1 MLFVDNRDNGSALMS
16 LLLLSSLGLLLS
28 GCSRPWYR
36 QQADHDAYAMIE
48 EKGGFLDHGSVYPDP
63 QSRLRDPFSIDEPP
77 MPPDDPISNRLMRE
91 VDGKKGSDAWDQ
103 YGKLETVEPAG
114 WDDTLPRNF
123 RGNVEL
129 DLNGAIKLG
138 RLNSREYQQQLE
150 TLYLSALN
158 VSRERFQ
165 FDYQWFAD
173 GILDQSYRGS
183 GIGGRS
189 ETGLDSSIFFR
200 KTQAAGGEFVVGLA
214 NSLLWDVWGSGSDT
228 FGSTIDFALRQ
239 PLLRFGGRA
248 RVLEQLTQ
256 SERNLLANVRQM
268 QQYRQGFYV
277 RLATGRNNGS
287 GPSTGSNVG
296 QSGLG
301 VIAGFPS
308 GRNGAPSAGGYLG
321 LLQDQQEIRNQE
333 ANVVALRDSAAQLE
347 AAFDANRISSRLQVD
362 QALQALLNAQSSL
375 LASRA
380 SYDSRVDAYKISL
393 GLPPDLP
400 IDIKD
405 PLLDR
410 FILIDKSLTDLQ
422 DEVAEALLLIRKGR
436 PEPNT
441 ETMKDQL
448 LIVQELDP
456 KIKDQLDLV
465 AASLNQ
471 LIERIPARLKQLE
484 LVAEQ
489 VEDLEA
495 DVDPRVYDQEQFNAR
510 VEFLRQRVPQI
521 NREFTETHRRRET
534 WLSNLATTEP
544 AAAHT
549 ELVNL
554 TTRLSDLLLELSL
567 VHAEVRL
574 QGISLLPIKMDPKEA
589 LEIARVH
596 RLDWMNARSNLV
608 DSWRR
613 IEVVANDLQSDLDV
627 VVSGDLGTR
636 PNNPVAFDTDYS
648 KVRMGLQLDTPTT
661 RLIERNR
668 YRTTLINYQRARRDY
683 MLFEDRVEQS
693 LRNTLRIV
701 KLSQINL
708 EVRRAAVRVAIA
720 QVDIARL
727 RLNPPVR
734 PNQPTRTSPTAA
746 RDLVSALTD
755 LLNAQN
761 DLLNVWVSYEVL
773 RVLIEFEMG
782 TMQINDQGVWLDP
795 ALGDDQVYHHL
806 PNAQKAKVQQ
816 SSNEIAEFPISH
828 GISALENDFE
838 SPQPV
843 LIELN
848 VQP

>member
-1 MLFVDNRDNGSALMS
+1 M
-16 LLLLSSLGLLLS
+16 
-28 GCSRPWYR
+28 
-36 QQADHDAYAMIE
+36 
-48 EKGGFLDHGSVYPDP
+48 
-63 QSRLRDPFSIDEPP
+63 
-77 MPPDDPISNRLMRE
+77 
-91 VDGKKGSDAWDQ
+91 
-103 YGKLETVEPAG
+103 
-114 WDDTLPRNF
+114 
-123 RGNVEL
+123 
-129 DLNGAIKLG
+129 
-138 RLNSREYQQQLE
+138 
-150 TLYLSALN
+150 
-158 VSRERFQ
+158 
-165 FDYQWFAD
+165 
-173 GILDQSYRGS
+173 
-183 GIGGRS
+183 
-189 ETGLDSSIFFR
+189 
-200 KTQAAGGEFVVGLA
+200 
-214 NSLLWDVWGSGSDT
+214 
-228 FGSTIDFALRQ
+228 
-239 PLLRFGGRA
+239 
-248 RVLEQLTQ
+248 
-256 SERNLLANVRQM
+256 
-268 QQYRQGFYV
+268 
-277 RLATGRNNGS
+277 
-287 GPSTGSNVG
+287 
-296 QSGLG
+296 
-301 VIAGFPS
+301 
-308 GRNGAPSAGGYLG
+308 
-321 LLQDQQEIRNQE
+321 
-333 ANVVALRDSAAQLE
+333 
-347 AAFDANRISSRLQVD
+347 
-362 QALQALLNAQSSL
+362 
-375 LASRA
+375 
-380 SYDSRVDAYKISL
+380 
-393 GLPPDLP
+393 
-400 IDIKD
+400 
-405 PLLDR
+405 
-410 FILIDKSLTDLQ
+410 
-422 DEVAEALLLIRKGR
+422 
-436 PEPNT
+436 
-441 ETMKDQL
+441 
-448 LIVQELDP
+448 
-456 KIKDQLDLV
+456 
-465 AASLNQ
+465 
-471 LIERIPARLKQLE
+471 
-484 LVAEQ
+484 
-489 VEDLEA
+489 EDLEA

-806 PNAQKAKVQQ
+806 PNSQKAKVQQ
-816 SSNEIAEFPISH
+816 SSNEISEFPISH

-843 LIELN
+843 VVELN

>member
-1 MLFVDNRDNGSALMS
+1 MLQHHDRDRDAANDGERIRLLVSGC
-16 LLLLSSLGLLLS
+16 LLLISIA

-36 QQADHDAYAMIE
+36 KQADREAYALIQ
-48 EKGGFLDHGSVYPDP
+48 EKGGYLDQATIYPGP
-63 QSRLRDPFSIDEPP
+63 NSRLADPNSVDEPP
-77 MPPDDPISNRLMRE
+77 MPPDDPTSHRLMHW
-91 VDGKKGSDAWDQ
+91 VDGKEGSDLWHQ
-103 YGKLETVEPAG
+103 YGQLNTVESVA
-114 WDDTLPRNF
+114 WEESLPRNSD
-123 RGNVEL
+123 GEVAL
-129 DLNGAIKLG
+129 DLRGAISVG
-138 RLNSREYQQQLE
+138 RLNSREYQRQLE
-150 TLYLSALN
+150 TLYLSALE

-173 GILDQSYRGS
+173 GVLDQNYRGT
-183 GIGGRS
+183 GLGGRS
-189 ETGLDSSIFFR
+189 ETGLDSQVFFR
-200 KTQAAGGEFVVGLA
+200 KTQAAGGELVVGLA
-214 NSLLWDVWGSGSDT
+214 NSLLWDVWGSGSET
-228 FGSTIDFALRQ
+228 FGSTLDFALRQ
-239 PLLRFGGRA
+239 PLLRLGGRA

-256 SERNLLANVRQM
+256 SERDLLANVRQM

-277 RLATGRNNGS
+277 RLATGRTNGS
-287 GPSTGSNVG
+287 GPSTGSRIG

-393 GLPPDLP
+393 GLPPDLSVE
-400 IDIKD
+400 IND

-410 FILIDKSLTDLQ
+410 FILIDGSLTDLQ
-422 DEVAEALLLIRKGR
+422 DEAAAALLRIRRGR
-436 PEPNT
+436 TQPNV
-441 ETMKDQL
+441 ETMRDQL
-448 LIVQELDP
+448 LALKNLDVKVDTQLALAGRSLANLIDRIP
-456 KIKDQLDLV
+456 DRMQQLDLV
-465 AASLNQ
+465 AQ
-471 LIERIPARLKQLE
+471 
-484 LVAEQ
+484 Q
-489 VEDLEA
+489 VTDLDA
-495 DVDPRVYDQEQFNAR
+495 DVDPRVYDSEQFTNR
-510 VEFLRQRVPQI
+510 VEFLKERVPQI
-521 NREFTETHRRRET
+521 QSEFLEARQA
-534 WLSNLATTEP
+534 SNDLLEALDKNDLGQS
-544 AAAHT
+544 HT
-549 ELVNL
+549 SLVDL

-567 VHAEVRL
+567 VHAEVKL
-574 QGISLLPIKMDPKEA
+574 QGISLLPINLEPKQA
-589 LEIARVH
+589 LEIARVN

-613 IEVVANDLQSDLDV
+613 IEVVANDLKSDLDV
-627 VVSGDLGTR
+627 VVTGDLGTK
-636 PNNPVAFDTDYS
+636 PNNPVGFDTDYS
-648 KVRMGLQLDTPTT
+648 RVRMGLQLDTPTT

-668 YRTTLINYQRARRDY
+668 YRTALISYQQARRDY
-683 MLFEDRVEQS
+683 MLFEDQVEQS

-782 TMQINDQGVWLDP
+782 TMEIDEQGIWLDP
-795 ALGDDQVYHHL
+795 ASQGRGYQEIIPPAVDSSSGHQQGVSSSEFVAEVDDGVNRL
-806 PNAQKAKVQQ
+806 
-816 SSNEIAEFPISH
+816 
-828 GISALENDFE
+828 L
-838 SPQPV
+838 PV
-843 LIELN
+843 LVEF
-848 VQP
+848 QE